1 MLPISPD
8 WMTQTVTVWMLISVR
23 LLGCFLAMP
32 LFAFRAAPLRLRI
45 LLALVLSFALLPLVQ
60 KSLPDLSSLPPGFAL
75 VFVELAIGLSSGW
88 MIRVGLTAVDMLADV
103 LSQQSG
109 LSFAATLQQDPN
121 MASGLVGELL
131 GMLTLALAFAL
142 NVHLVM
148 LEVLIQSFVVL
159 PLGKWPSA
167 WHLGSVLVLFQE
179 AFVLGLILSLPA
191 IVIYFLFNMTQAVL
205 ARVSPQM
212 NLFSVGFAIMIPVA
226 FLVLT
231 LMLPSFSDSVQRALE
246 APFELIRA
254 GLLVKP

>member
-1 MLPISPD
+1 
-8 WMTQTVTVWMLISVR
+8 
-23 LLGCFLAMP
+23 
-32 LFAFRAAPLRLRI
+32 
-45 LLALVLSFALLPLVQ
+45 
-60 KSLPDLSSLPPGFAL
+60 
-75 VFVELAIGLSSGW
+75 
-88 MIRVGLTAVDMLADV
+88 
-103 LSQQSG
+103 
-109 LSFAATLQQDPN
+109 
-121 MASGLVGELL
+121 
-131 GMLTLALAFAL
+131 MLTLALAFVL

-148 LEVLIQSFVVL
+148 LEILIQSFMVL
-159 PLGKWPSA
+159 PLGTWPSA
-167 WHLGSVLVLFQE
+167 WHLDSVLVLFQE